1 MLVLDR
7 RREVVDRLRR
17 RAVRRVGI
25 ASLAAAAVAI
35 PDVDHE
41 AGIVAAVRV
50 AADHVPDHVL
60 RQLDVYEAAA
70 VIAPGAVLRGRAWAV
85 AGKRNH
91 GGSIGQIADARL
103 HLVHLQPGW
112 RGVWA
117 ELGEVEVVVRCGECV
132 QLAPLCGGVAGLVR
146 T

>member
-1 MLVLDR
+1 MLVLNR

-70 VIAPGAVLRGRAWAV
+70 VLCGRAWAV

-117 ELGEVEVVVRCGECV
+117 ELGEVEVVVRCGVCAAGPPV
-132 QLAPLCGGVAGLVR
+132 WWCGRAS
-146 T
+146 